1 MDSVD
6 VGIITKS
13 EYLKIFDMDLTEL
26 DARLEINL
34 REGKVSKMTV
44 CFLALAASG
53 TLTSLSTSGTQ
64 EGPCLP

>member
-34 REGKVSKMTV
+34 REGKVSKMTA
-44 CFLALAASG
+44 FWL
-53 TLTSLSTSGTQ
+53 
-64 EGPCLP
+64 